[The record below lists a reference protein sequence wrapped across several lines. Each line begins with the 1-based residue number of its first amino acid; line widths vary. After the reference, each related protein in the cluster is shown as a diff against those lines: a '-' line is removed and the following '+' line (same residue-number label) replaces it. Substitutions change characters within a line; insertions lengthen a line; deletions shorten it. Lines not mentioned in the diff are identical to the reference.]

1 MNDLWDLMA
10 YIFYGLLAVAFAG
23 TFVFAFIC
31 GKAHE
36 RAQWIKGRR
45 KVK

>member
-1 MNDLWDLMA
+1 MYDLLA
-10 YIFYGLLAVAFAG
+10 YIFYAGLAVAAIVVFGVA
-23 TFVFAFIC
+23 FVC

-45 KVK
+45 KLK